1 MSTAGRFTRVRR
13 LADQVG
19 EDFFEVGMFSLV
31 EFGQERFAPS
41 RECPHLRIEIWG
53 TRFCGVNLDVGHR
66 PAFSGPP
73 VALS

>member
-1 MSTAGRFTRVRR
+1 MSTAGRFTRVGR

-41 RECPHLRIEIWG
+41 RECPQLRIEIWG
-53 TRFCGVNLDVGHR
+53 TRLWSIDLKLCR
-66 PAFSGPP
+66 PR
-73 VALS
+73 VEV

>member
-53 TRFCGVNLDVGHR
+53 TRFLVKI
-66 PAFSGPP
+66 
-73 VALS
+73 

>member
-41 RECPHLRIEIWG
+41 RECPQLRIEIWG
-53 TRFCGVNLDVGHR
+53 TRLWGIDLKLCR
-66 PAFSGPP
+66 PR
-73 VALS
+73 VEV